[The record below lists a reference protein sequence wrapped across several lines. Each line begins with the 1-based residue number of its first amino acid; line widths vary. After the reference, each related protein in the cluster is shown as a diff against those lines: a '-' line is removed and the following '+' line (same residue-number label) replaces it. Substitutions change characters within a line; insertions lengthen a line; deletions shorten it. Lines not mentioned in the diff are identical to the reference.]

1 MTPDMMNSV
10 PLSHTDVD
18 PWELQLFLVEL
29 REWDLTDEH
38 HMHKSWQFQSCQQAL
53 QWHALAQAVSD
64 RHGRDC
70 LFYLGHVGSG
80 RIETD
85 LLNRTIGHLTRDD
98 LAVAMML
105 NTLEREIKSQARP
118 A

>member
-1 MTPDMMNSV
+1 MSPDMINSV
-10 PLSHTDVD
+10 PIVHTDVD

-38 HMHKSWQFQSCQQAL
+38 HMHRSWQFQTCQQAL
-53 QWHALAQAVSD
+53 QWHARAQVVSD

-70 LFYLGHVGSG
+70 LFDLGHVGSG

-85 LLNRTIGHLTRDD
+85 ILNLIIGHLTRDD

-105 NTLEREIKSQARP
+105 NTLEREIKSQARS